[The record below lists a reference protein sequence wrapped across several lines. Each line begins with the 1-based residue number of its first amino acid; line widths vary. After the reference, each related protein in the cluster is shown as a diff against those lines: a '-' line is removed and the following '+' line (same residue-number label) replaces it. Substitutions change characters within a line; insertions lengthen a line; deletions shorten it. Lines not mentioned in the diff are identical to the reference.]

1 MAIGFILTQNNAFLL
16 SGNQV
21 IVIWDEFL
29 KILKEEAGS
38 QLVETWFKSVRLDSW
53 NSSTQHVI
61 LRAPNQF
68 VRSWIQE
75 HYVELIKK
83 HLGRLLNATTLK
95 IHILCKE
102 EDTETKSIIPGS
114 KITAQDHVATFL
126 HKNQPTE
133 KPKSSTSQALIPRD
147 TKTGLVSK
155 DRKPKKRDGAN
166 INPAYTFDS
175 FIVGPTNSLA
185 HAAAYAIGENLG
197 KIYNPLYIYGGTGLG
212 KTHLLHAIANEVKK
226 QNPNLVILYETSDNF
241 INDFINSI
249 RFDRSDQFRKRYE
262 VVDLLL
268 LDDIQFFSNKEQTQE
283 IFFHIFN
290 SLYERQKQIILSSD
304 TFPQEI
310 KGLQNRLKSRMEWG
324 LVADIQMPDL
334 ETKIAILKK
343 KAEVNNMALPD
354 EVADFI
360 AERVLSNIRE
370 LEGALIRVGAFASLT
385 NTPISLEMAQKV
397 LLNLGPAPEKKREN
411 VALENILR
419 VVAKHYDVSPLD
431 IKGKSRQKDIAAV
444 RQVTFYLMKKLT
456 FNSLQ
461 NIGLAIGGR
470 DHSTVIHAI
479 QKVESMLAVD
489 KHFEAKIKQLE
500 HEITTC

>member
-1 MAIGFILTQNNAFLL
+1 M
-16 SGNQV
+16 

-38 QLVETWFKSVRLDSW
+38 QLVETWFKSVRLDTW
-53 NSSTQHVI
+53 NSSTQHIV

-83 HLGRLLNATTLK
+83 HLGRLLNATSLK
-95 IHILCKE
+95 VHILCKE
-102 EDTETKSIIPGS
+102 EATDAKSIIPAS
-114 KITAQDHVATFL
+114 VVHQNERTSSFL
-126 HKNQPTE
+126 AAHTTGK
-133 KPKSSTSQALIPRD
+133 KSPAPSSSQALVPRD
-147 TKTGLVSK
+147 TKTALVGK
-155 DRKPKKRDGAN
+155 DRKTKKREGAH
-166 INPAYTFDS
+166 INPSYTFDS
-175 FIVGPTNSLA
+175 FVVGPTNSLA

-226 QNPNLVILYETSDNF
+226 QNPSVVIAYETSDNF
-241 INDFINSI
+241 INEFINSI

-262 VVDLLL
+262 VVDLFL

-343 KAEVNNMALPD
+343 KAEANNMQLPD

-360 AERVLSNIRE
+360 ASRVLSNIRE

-385 NTPISLEMAQKV
+385 NTAISLEMARKV
-397 LLNLGPAPEKKREN
+397 LLNLGNGQERKREN
-411 VALENILR
+411 IALENILR
-419 VVAKHYDVSPLD
+419 VVSRHYDVSPID
-431 IKGKSRQKDIAAV
+431 IKGKSRHKDIAAV

-456 FNSLQ
+456 YNSLQ
-461 NIGLAIGGR
+461 TIGATVGGR
-470 DHSTVIHAI
+470 DHSTVIHAV
-479 QKVESMLAVD
+479 QKVEAMVAID

-500 HEITTC
+500 HEIVTG

>member
-1 MAIGFILTQNNAFLL
+1 M
-16 SGNQV
+16 V
-21 IVIWDEFL
+21 VIWDEFL

-38 QLVETWFKSVRLDSW
+38 QLVETWFKSVRLDTW
-53 NSSTQHVI
+53 NSSTQHVV

-68 VRSWIQE
+68 VRAWIQD
-75 HYVELIKK
+75 HYIELIKK
-83 HLGRLLNATTLK
+83 HLGRLLNATQLK
-95 IHILCKE
+95 VHVLCK
-102 EDTETKSIIPGS
+102 DDANDTKSIIPAS
-114 KITAQDHVATFL
+114 ITTKDGMTSSFLAQ
-126 HKNQPTE
+126 NSP
-133 KPKSSTSQALIPRD
+133 PKHAPSSSQALIARD
-147 TKTGLVSK
+147 TKTALVSK
-155 DRKPKKRDGAN
+155 DRKPKKRESAH

-175 FIVGPTNSLA
+175 FVVGPTNSLA

-197 KIYNPLYIYGGTGLG
+197 KIYNPLYIYGSTGLG

-226 QNPNLVILYETSDNF
+226 QNPSMVIAYETSDNF
-241 INDFINSI
+241 INEFINSI

-262 VVDLLL
+262 TIDLLL

-283 IFFHIFN
+283 VFFHIFN

-343 KAEVNNMALPD
+343 KAALNNMQLAD

-360 AERVLSNIRE
+360 ASRVLSNIRE
-370 LEGALIRVGAFASLT
+370 LEGALIRVSAFASLT
-385 NTPISLEMAQKV
+385 NTPISLEMTRKV
-397 LLNLGPAPEKKREN
+397 LLNLGHTQERKREN
-411 VALENILR
+411 IALENILR
-419 VVAKHYDVSPLD
+419 IVSRHYDVSPID
-431 IKGKSRQKDIAAV
+431 IKGKNRHKDIAAV

-456 FNSLQ
+456 FNSFQ
-461 NIGLAIGGR
+461 TIGTIIGGR
-470 DHSTVIHAI
+470 DHSTVIHAV
-479 QKVESMLAVD
+479 QKVEAMAAID

-500 HEITTC
+500 HEIVTG

>member
-1 MAIGFILTQNNAFLL
+1 
-16 SGNQV
+16 V

-38 QLVETWFKSVRLDSW
+38 QLVETWFKSVHLDTW

-68 VRSWIQE
+68 VRSWIQD

-83 HLGRLLNATTLK
+83 HLGRLLNATSLK
-95 IHILCKE
+95 VHVLCK
-102 EDTETKSIIPGS
+102 DDGGDAKTIFPASVTKDDLTSS
-114 KITAQDHVATFL
+114 FL
-126 HKNQPTE
+126 DQSSRRTT
-133 KPKSSTSQALIPRD
+133 SSTGAGQSLVTRDSKTAL
-147 TKTGLVSK
+147 VNK
-155 DRKPKKRDGAN
+155 DRKAKKREGPN
-166 INPAYTFDS
+166 INPAYTFDT
-175 FIVGPTNSLA
+175 FVVGPTNSLA

-197 KIYNPLYIYGGTGLG
+197 KIYNPLYIYGSTGLG

-226 QNPNLVILYETSDNF
+226 QKPSVVIVYETSDNF
-241 INDFINSI
+241 INEFINSI
-249 RFDRSDQFRKRYE
+249 RFDRSDQFRRRYE
-262 VVDLLL
+262 QVDLFL

-324 LVADIQMPDL
+324 LVADIQMPNL

-343 KAEVNNMALPD
+343 KAEFNNVQLPD
-354 EVADFI
+354 EIADFI
-360 AERVLSNIRE
+360 ASRVLSNIRE
-370 LEGALIRVGAFASLT
+370 LEGALIRVCAFASLT
-385 NTPISLEMAQKV
+385 HSPITLDMTRKV
-397 LLNLGPAPEKKREN
+397 LLNLGSAQERKREN
-411 VALENILR
+411 IALDNILR
-419 VVAKHYDVSPLD
+419 VVSRHYDVSTIE
-431 IKGKSRQKDIAAV
+431 IKGKNRHKDISAV

-456 FNSLQ
+456 YNSLQ
-461 NIGLAIGGR
+461 SIGTMIGGR

-479 QKVESMLAVD
+479 QKVEAMMADD

-500 HEITTC
+500 HEIVTG

>member
-1 MAIGFILTQNNAFLL
+1 M
-16 SGNQV
+16 
-21 IVIWDEFL
+21 IVIWEEFL
-29 KILKEEAGS
+29 KILKEESGS
-38 QLVETWFKSVRLDSW
+38 QIVETWFKSVRLDTW
-53 NSSTQHVI
+53 NSGTQHVV

-68 VRSWIQE
+68 VRSWIHD
-75 HYVELIKK
+75 HYSDLIKK
-83 HLGRLLNATTLK
+83 HLGRLLNASNLK

-102 EDTETKSIIPGS
+102 DGDTSKSIIPAS
-114 KITAQDHVATFL
+114 VTTQDELTTSFL
-126 HKNQPTE
+126 SQTPIKKQAPS
-133 KPKSSTSQALIPRD
+133 PSTGQSLVPRD
-147 TKTGLVSK
+147 TKTALISK
-155 DRKPKKRDGAN
+155 DRKSKKREPSI

-185 HAAAYAIGENLG
+185 RAAAYAIGENLG
-197 KIYNPLYIYGGTGLG
+197 KIYNPLFIYGSTGLG

-226 QNPNLVILYETSDNF
+226 QNPSVVIAYETSDNF

-262 VVDLLL
+262 QVDLFL

-290 SLYERQKQIILSSD
+290 SLYDKQKQIILSSD

-324 LVADIQMPDL
+324 LVADIQMPNL

-343 KAEVNNMALPD
+343 KAELNNMQLPD
-354 EVADFI
+354 DVADFI
-360 AERVLSNIRE
+360 ASRVLSNIRE

-385 NTPISLEMAQKV
+385 NTSITLDMTKKV
-397 LLNLGPAPEKKREN
+397 LLNLGMAQERRREN
-411 VALENILR
+411 IELENILR
-419 VVAKHYDVSPLD
+419 VVSRHYDVSPMD
-431 IKGKSRQKDIAAV
+431 IRSKSRHKNISEV

-456 FNSLQ
+456 YNSLQ
-461 NIGLAIGGR
+461 TIGTAIGGR

-479 QKVESMLAVD
+479 QKVEAMAAVD

-500 HEITTC
+500 HDIVSG

>member
-1 MAIGFILTQNNAFLL
+1 MQLL
-16 SGNQV
+16 EVLV

-38 QLVETWFKSVRLDSW
+38 QLVETWFKSVRLDTW
-53 NSSTQHVI
+53 NSSTQYVV

-68 VRSWIQE
+68 VRSWIQD
-75 HYVELIKK
+75 HYTELIKK
-83 HLGRLLNATTLK
+83 HLGRLLSATSLK
-95 IHILCKE
+95 VSILCKE
-102 EDTETKSIIPGS
+102 DVSETKNIIPASMTTSNELTSSFLPPPIGKKNES
-114 KITAQDHVATFL
+114 TATRAIV
-126 HKNQPTE
+126 
-133 KPKSSTSQALIPRD
+133 PRD
-147 TKTGLVSK
+147 TKTALVSK
-155 DRKPKKRDGAN
+155 DRKTKKREGSN

-175 FIVGPTNSLA
+175 FVVGPTNSLA
-185 HAAAYAIGENLG
+185 HAAAFAIGENLG

-226 QNPNLVILYETSDNF
+226 QKPSVVIAYETSDNF
-241 INDFINSI
+241 INEFINAI

-262 VVDLLL
+262 LVDLFL

-324 LVADIQMPDL
+324 LVADIQMPTL

-343 KAEVNNMALPD
+343 KAEANNIQLSD
-354 EVADFI
+354 DVADFI

-370 LEGALIRVGAFASLT
+370 LEGALIRVCAFASLT
-385 NTPISLEMAQKV
+385 NTPISLEMARKV
-397 LLNLGPAPEKKREN
+397 LLNLGASQERRRDN
-411 VALENILR
+411 IALDNIIR
-419 VVAKHYDVSPLD
+419 VISRHYDVSPVD
-431 IKGKSRQKDIAAV
+431 IKSKSRHKDIAAV
-444 RQVTFYLMKKLT
+444 RQVAFYLMKKLT
-456 FNSLQ
+456 YHSLQ
-461 NIGLAIGGR
+461 AIGASVGGR

-479 QKVESMLAVD
+479 QKVDTMIAGD

-500 HEITTC
+500 HEIISS